1 MFEVVTTGLAL
12 TWLVYRLVRLLVLP
26 TDISGIGLDL
36 PPMPQVCIDAIGSD
50 GVVMHWEVSGGDQYY
65 VVLVDGL
72 EVAAVAGKSQCRLR
86 NVPRDRRVCVEVV
99 AVNGV
104 SGFRTKSMPVYIQP
118 AGAVEGVPSVAGP
131 LVGAVADEKKP
142 KKCERKEK
150 GPDRK
155 DRDAKAGSDAKKR
168 EKKPEPEPEPASSP
182 SELHRVLERYQC
194 ELTKVTDEYTSYQ
207 EHAEHEEHQL
217 HAQLAELKQEYD
229 EKHSF
234 KAQKDREIKELE
246 RTKNELSF
254 GQSKLKQRVAS
265 VQHELTMG
273 EIRVAEARA
282 QLEKLQKVHD
292 HQSAHEPVESAKIT
306 DAAARARAS
315 IEEWELKLA
324 ETGARIKEAR
334 DSRQAAVEQT
344 TAIRQALDGGDIVRI
359 AHAAELGDQADQ
371 VTADEE
377 KWRRVYRQEVKKY
390 VAIFQSL
397 ELARASRDPGYHPQ
411 KITDY
416 QASCDFGDPLP
427 KKKYQKGLSPEGY
440 GSGKRVA
447 SYDEVYG
454 QNAGYDASFSYDANS
469 SGVFDTS
476 GTGYDPVAPMAS
488 AQFDPVGQRYD
499 PNSSFDPNT
508 SFEPKSFE
516 PKFEP
521 NQFEPKQYEPK
532 FEPQF
537 EPKSS
542 FEPTQFE
549 PVASGPSPFAPSMSA
564 VPSGSSSYLEPQR
577 SAPISVSN
585 HTRFESVDGL
595 SSLGLAPSVVSP
607 VGSQFSGYDWVYG
620 QDGTPLMAQQS
631 SLASAEVLQAI
642 NSRPRSPIAQIP
654 IGTAGVRSASGPTGV
669 RSASG
674 TISSVHEAMKLSPAL
689 AQPIPDSLD
698 SIQLDQDLLARPY
711 PQPSAS
717 IRSLVGQ
724 SVAAS
729 GQNPPQFQ
737 INDYNSLLYSY
748 SSPRL
753 PGTPL
758 SPSHS
763 VSSTPVPQQPHL
775 WNDSAVNTGST
786 NIWASEEQRTASH
799 SRNFSVNSGWKH
811 DIRSDFA
818 PFGKEEKEDL

>member
-1 MFEVVTTGLAL
+1 MMFEVVTTGLAL

-26 TDISGIGLDL
+26 TDILGIGLDL

-104 SGFRTKSMPVYIQP
+104 LGFRTKLMPVYIQP

-182 SELHRVLERYQC
+182 LELHRILERYQC

-229 EKHSF
+229 EKHLF

-254 GQSKLKQRVAS
+254 GQLKLKQRVAL

-292 HQSAHEPVESAKIT
+292 HQLAHEPVELAKIT
-306 DAAARARAS
+306 DAAARARAL

-371 VTADEE
+371 VAADEE

-397 ELARASRDPGYHPQ
+397 ELARASRDPGYRPQ

-440 GSGKRVA
+440 GLGKRVA

-454 QNAGYDASFSYDANS
+454 QNTGYDASFSYDANS
-469 SGVFDTS
+469 LGVFDTL

-499 PNSSFDPNT
+499 PNTLFEPKPL
-508 SFEPKSFE
+508 FEPKSFE

-521 NQFEPKQYEPK
+521 NQFEPN
-532 FEPQF
+532 QF
-537 EPKSS
+537 EPKSL
-542 FEPTQFE
+542 FEPTPFE
-549 PVASGPSPFAPSMSA
+549 PVASGPSPFAPRMLA
-564 VPSGSSSYLEPQR
+564 VPLGSLSYLEPQR
-577 SAPISVSN
+577 LAPISVSN
-585 HTRFESVDGL
+585 HTRFELVDGL
-595 SSLGLAPSVVSP
+595 LSLGLAPSVVSP

-620 QDGTPLMAQQS
+620 QDGTPLMAQQL

-654 IGTAGVRSASGPTGV
+654 IGTAGARLALGPTGV
-669 RSASG
+669 RLALG
-674 TISSVHEAMKLSPAL
+674 TILSVHEAMKLSPAL
-689 AQPIPDSLD
+689 AQPIPDLLD
-698 SIQLDQDLLARPY
+698 LIQLDQDLLARPY
-711 PQPSAS
+711 PQPLAL

-724 SVAAS
+724 SVAAL

-748 SSPRL
+748 SLPRL

-758 SPSHS
+758 LPSHS
-763 VSSTPVPQQPHL
+763 VLLTPVPQQPHL
-775 WNDSAVNTGST
+775 WNDSAVNTGLT
-786 NIWASEEQRTASH
+786 NIWASEEQRTALH